1 MASEVSDPWLA
12 IAIAEDRREL
22 TDGVLRH
29 QLASPRAELRARAA
43 LAVGRLQDSTSVHD
57 LLPLLADTALAVRH
71 EAVFALG
78 QIGHRS
84 AREPL
89 EALLRGPDLETTA
102 LAVEAL
108 GKIGQKSS
116 TATVAS
122 FLAHATPRLRGEAAV
137 ALWRIADS
145 TALGALL
152 ERIDDP
158 DPEVRWRVLYALE
171 KIHAPESIVL
181 TAALQLQDGDAR
193 VRAYAARTIGREKSS
208 RGGAYLIQAL
218 DDPDLGVVVNALR
231 SLQLIADTTC
241 NHCGA
246 AILRTLAHPH
256 PYVRVTAAG
265 ALVDRFAWTAADSA
279 TRHALTDSLAR
290 HLHDSDAATRGA
302 SARALLAHG
311 GKGAIDARLW
321 LGDSSEVTRVA
332 VLQGPPLLIERLA
345 PTHAL
350 LERMTA
356 AGVLG
361 QLHARESLQALRA
374 GLADS
379 SSLFVSACAGALA
392 DLGDSA
398 SVPQMVG
405 AFAAHAADADADARL
420 SLRDALRGLAGT
432 RLADS
437 LEAAHPARNA
447 FPATYPA
454 DFAEPPSETGAVIHT
469 TAGDITWA
477 FARQEAPQTVKN
489 FVRLARRGYFDGD
502 MVHRVVPNFVIQDGD
517 PTGTGSGGP
526 GYTIRCEYNQL
537 RYDPGMVG
545 MALSGKD
552 TGGSQW
558 FITHSPQHHLNGR
571 YTIFARVTAG
581 MDVVQ
586 RIVQGDRILKV
597 DILR

>member
-1 MASEVSDPWLA
+1 MQMLD
-12 IAIAEDRREL
+12 
-22 TDGVLRH
+22 
-29 QLASPRAELRARAA
+29 
-43 LAVGRLQDSTSVHD
+43 
-57 LLPLLADTALAVRH
+57 
-71 EAVFALG
+71 
-78 QIGHRS
+78 
-84 AREPL
+84 
-89 EALLRGPDLETTA
+89 
-102 LAVEAL
+102 
-108 GKIGQKSS
+108 
-116 TATVAS
+116 
-122 FLAHATPRLRGEAAV
+122 
-137 ALWRIADS
+137 
-145 TALGALL
+145 
-152 ERIDDP
+152 
-158 DPEVRWRVLYALE
+158 DPEVA
-171 KIHAPESIVL
+171 
-181 TAALQLQDGDAR
+181 
-193 VRAYAARTIGREKSS
+193 
-208 RGGAYLIQAL
+208 
-218 DDPDLGVVVNALR
+218 VVVNALR
-231 SLQLIADTTC
+231 SLQQIADTTC

-246 AILRTLAHPH
+246 AILRSLSHPH
-256 PYVRVTAAG
+256 PYVRVTAAS

-279 TRHALTDSLAR
+279 TRRALTDSLAR
-290 HLHDSDAATRGA
+290 HLRDTDAATRGA
-302 SARALLAHG
+302 SAHALLAHG
-311 GKGAIDARLW
+311 GKGPIDARMW
-321 LGDSSEVTRVA
+321 LGDTSVVTRVA
-332 VLQGPPLLIERLA
+332 VLQGLGAIPPGEASPLLIERLA
-345 PTHAL
+345 PTHPL

-356 AGVLG
+356 AEVLG

-392 DLGDSA
+392 ELGDSA
-398 SVPQMVG
+398 SVPQMVR
-405 AFAAHAADADADARL
+405 AFAAHAEDADADARL
-420 SLRDALRGLAGT
+420 SLRDALRALAGT

-447 FPATYPA
+447 FPATYPV
-454 DFAEPPSETGAVIHT
+454 DFAEPPPETGAVIHT

-502 MVHRVVPNFVIQDGD
+502 VVHRVVPNFVIQDGD

-558 FITHSPQHHLNGR
+558 FITHSPQHHLDGR

-597 DILR
+597 DIVP